1 MFILFKFVSRHITRI
16 NKRDTTDKVDVG
28 PKVGIGS
35 FDDLDVYSSSQVQNI
50 PGMDSIYFRYNAVLN
65 IIQ

>member
-1 MFILFKFVSRHITRI
+1 MFIFFKFVSRHITRI

-35 FDDLDVYSSSQVQNI
+35 FDDLDIYSSSQVQNI
-50 PGMDSIYFRYNAVLN
+50 PG
-65 IIQ
+65 IILFIFVIMQF